1 MQNMAVDPNAPA
13 SMKYGPMLIGISYDG
28 GRMNNT
34 SSACPFAV
42 TVLNTNYGGMEA
54 AFTIMYM
61 PNLEVTGSNRNTSK
75 FRVARHHLYQEIVVS
90 VVSVI
95 ERSQCNGVVCSLPT
109 GRNNAEET
117 WTLLPVVAA
126 AQFDTKERY
135 LHYHVHFTCRIH
147 T

>member
-1 MQNMAVDPNAPA
+1 MAVDPNVPA
-13 SMKYGPMLIGISYDG
+13 SMKYGPMLMGISFDG

-54 AFTIMYM
+54 VFTIMYM

-75 FRVARHHLYQEIVVS
+75 FRLARHYLYQEIVAS

-95 ERSQCNGVVCSLPT
+95 ERAQRNGVLCSLPT
-109 GRNNAEET
+109 GDNNVEET

-126 AQFDTKERY
+126 AQFDTKER
-135 LHYHVHFTCRIH
+135 
-147 T
+147 

>member
-61 PNLEVTGSNRNTSK
+61 PNLEVIGSNRNTSK
-75 FRVARHHLYQEIVVS
+75 FRLARHHLYQEIVVS

-95 ERSQCNGVVCSLPT
+95 ERSQCNGVVCT